1 MDRSMTLTPFNWTDS
16 SATGASV
23 KNVVLVQARRE
34 ALVRAAI
41 DVFCDKGYHLSRII
55 DIANAAGVS
64 HGTIYN
70 YVSCKEDLLYLI
82 CEDHFRGYEQIVAAA
97 LEKATSPRERL
108 DALLRA
114 TIDVIFK
121 YRKHYVVMLR
131 ELHHV
136 NSTKR
141 RAFFSLA
148 AEQRKLVQGVLKDV
162 AKHKPILIDD
172 PLVTAN
178 ILVYLPKLVVS
189 RGWDLKGKVDDEA
202 VAQMLLAFMQRGL
215 GLKPQQQRTRKRSH
229 RRVIGKYHKIPS
241 RSDHHL

>member
-1 MDRSMTLTPFNWTDS
+1 MDRPASATKSNWTG
-16 SATGASV
+16 SAAAGASV
-23 KNVVLVQARRE
+23 KNAVLVQARRE
-34 ALVRAAI
+34 ALVRAAV
-41 DVFCDKGYHLSRII
+41 DMFCDKGYHLSRVI
-55 DIANAAGVS
+55 DVANAAGVS

-97 LEKATSPRERL
+97 IEKATSPRERL

-121 YRKHYVVMLR
+121 YRKHYIVMLR

-136 NSTKR
+136 ESSKR

-148 AEQRKLVQGVLKDV
+148 AEQRKFVQGVLKDV
-162 AKHKPILIDD
+162 AKHEPILIDD

-178 ILVYLPKLVVS
+178 ILVYLPKMLVS
-189 RGWDLKGKVDDEA
+189 RGWDLKGKVEDEA
-202 VAQMLLAFMQRGL
+202 LAQMLLAFMQRGL
-215 GLKPQQQRTRKRSH
+215 GLKPQKQRVHKRNA
-229 RRVIGKYHKIPS
+229 RR
-241 RSDHHL
+241 D

>member
-1 MDRSMTLTPFNWTDS
+1 MDRRTTAPKSNWTG
-16 SATGASV
+16 SAGASV
-23 KNVVLVQARRE
+23 KNIVLVQARRE
-34 ALVRAAI
+34 ALVRAA
-41 DVFCDKGYHLSRII
+41 VEMFCERGYHLSRVI
-55 DIANAAGVS
+55 DVANAAGVS

-114 TIDVIFK
+114 AIDVIFK
-121 YRKHYVVMLR
+121 YRKHYIVMLR

-136 NSTKR
+136 ESGKR
-141 RAFFSLA
+141 RAFFALA
-148 AEQRKLVQGVLKDV
+148 AEQRKFVQGVLKDV
-162 AKHKPILIDD
+162 AKREPILIDD

-178 ILVYLPKLVVS
+178 ILVYLPKMIVS

-202 VAQMLLAFMQRGL
+202 LAKMLLAFMRRGL
-215 GLKPQQQRTRKRSH
+215 GLKPQKQGGRKRNA
-229 RRVIGKYHKIPS
+229 RR
-241 RSDHHL
+241 D

>member
-1 MDRSMTLTPFNWTDS
+1 MDRAS
-16 SATGASV
+16 SATKSSWTNSATSGASV
-23 KNVVLVQARRE
+23 KNAVLVHARRE
-34 ALVRAAI
+34 ALVRAAV
-41 DVFCDKGYHLSRII
+41 DLFCDKGYHLSRII
-55 DIANAAGVS
+55 DVANAAGVS

-97 LEKATSPRERL
+97 IEKATSPRQRL

-121 YRKHYVVMLR
+121 YRKHYIVMLR

-136 NSTKR
+136 ESSKR

-148 AEQRKLVQGVLKDV
+148 AEQRKFVQSVLKDV
-162 AKHKPILIDD
+162 AKHEPILIDD

-178 ILVYLPKLVVS
+178 ILVYLPKMVVS
-189 RGWDLKGKVDDEA
+189 RGWDLRGKIDDET
-202 VAQMLLAFMQRGL
+202 VAQMLLAFMRRGL
-215 GLKPQQQRTRKRSH
+215 GLGPQKQGARKRNAHSGLNAGH
-229 RRVIGKYHKIPS
+229 PRRSARGT
-241 RSDHHL
+241 R

>member
-1 MDRSMTLTPFNWTDS
+1 MDRPTASAKPNLMDS
-16 SATGASV
+16 SAAGASV

-34 ALVRAAI
+34 ALVRAAV

-55 DIANAAGVS
+55 DVANAAGVS

-70 YVSCKEDLLYLI
+70 YVSCKEDLLYLV
-82 CEDHFRGYEQIVAAA
+82 CEDHFRGYEEIVATAM
-97 LEKATSPRERL
+97 EQATSPRERL

-114 TIDVIFK
+114 TIDVILK
-121 YRKHYVVMLR
+121 YRKHFVVMLR

-136 NSTKR
+136 EPRKR
-141 RAFFSLA
+141 RAFFNLA
-148 AEQRKLVQGVLKDV
+148 AEQRKFVQGVLKDV
-162 AKHKPILIDD
+162 AKHEPILVDD

-202 VAQMLLAFMQRGL
+202 VAQVLLAFMQRGL
-215 GLKPQQQRTRKRSH
+215 GLKPQKQKTRKRNG
-229 RRVIGKYHKIPS
+229 RRA
-241 RSDHHL
+241 